1 MPTRTHTNLN
11 DLFQDI
17 ANAIHDKGGYDPI
30 LDSEGKYLADN
41 FPDSIATIDT
51 DPSGDATATA
61 DDILSPKTAYAQGN
75 KITGTIQT
83 KNDSGNTTL
92 NTTTTS
98 KSYAAGYYPN
108 AHGAEIT
115 LEAKTGADSIAPTET
130 SQTITPTS
138 GKVLSAVEVDAIP
151 SDYVGSAIDRRD
163 QSDLVIDG
171 PMITAPAGYYS
182 SSASES
188 VRVTTHSAPEMS
200 RTYDSTTN
208 TLNITATH
216 TQSTSG

>member
-1 MPTRTHTNLN
+1 MARIHNNLN
-11 DLFQDI
+11 SLFQDI
-17 ANAIHDKGGYDPI
+17 ANAINAKGGYDAAV
-30 LDSEGKYLADN
+30 DSEGQFIADN
-41 FPDSIATIDT
+41 FPTAIATIDT

-61 DDILSPKTAYAQGN
+61 DDILSPKTAYANGV
-75 KITGTIQT
+75 KLTGTIITQSS
-83 KNDSGNTTL
+83 SGTSYIDTVRTSTTFPG
-92 NTTTTS
+92 
-98 KSYAAGYYPN
+98 GYYPSSHKVALVN
-108 AHGAEIT
+108 ED
-115 LEAKTGADSIAPTET
+115 KS
-130 SQTITPTS
+130 ITPS
-138 GKVLSAVEVDAIP
+138 ESAQVILPSEGKVINRIDVDAIP

-163 QSDLVIDG
+163 QSDLVING

-188 VRVTTHSAPEMS
+188 VQVTTHSAPELS